1 MANLSPEVI
10 AMRRTCFVCYGAEG
24 KKNSLT
30 YHEISRKIE
39 GEEFFLFLSSF
50 RPDDELPLKE
60 LYRHI
65 VSSSRLGNPSRFFR
79 ELAESV
85 SMEAEDGR
93 NDSWLDETCILM
105 VWKKGEE
112 AFLFRNKRVEP
123 VHFDSETGQEGSI
136 QSLDGRVEIGLQK
149 DGSQVDLFEK
159 KYGDHFTLDQFS
171 IRDDGHTLLFAPSRD
186 FVRRNREALLDSV
199 LFPSFGIPVSGEL
212 EVDTDTAF
220 AGMHWGSARAVS
232 DVPERKK
239 RGVEIM
245 KASVPMAA
253 GAVALVVAILLIFK
267 PFGGNEDQSGN
278 GEEILLSPA
287 ANTDAGEMEITGDDG
302 AVEEI
307 SSGAEGGDPAPPP
320 TVERDLTEGKV
331 VLREG
336 WKKKFGAAVTSS
348 PVVCGDNVT
357 FGCRDGNLYC
367 FTLDGNIKWKY
378 TAVTGVGATPAC
390 VGDRIIG
397 ADYEGNVFCLEAADG
412 SRIWNYRGG
421 AKIVSS
427 PVVRGSTVITCT
439 MDGRVISLDLETG
452 ERRWSQKIGDQVWA
466 TPSIGKDYIVAA
478 STDGSLVRLAL
489 DGKVVWRVAPGGT
502 LHSSPLC
509 IEKEDLLVVG
519 TGDRYLIGYSLSKG
533 MLMWRYGAGS
543 EVRSAPVLS
552 SGKIVAGTEDGILVA
567 VDLNGKLLW
576 KKDMGEA
583 IRSRPLVIGEMIAV
597 TSYNSKLSILSSADG
612 SIMAEYRADGPIYS
626 SPAYYDGRVFFGSN
640 GGFLHAPTVTTT
652 GG

>member
-30 YHEISRKIE
+30 YHEISRKTE
-39 GEEFFLFLSSF
+39 GDEFFLFLSMS
-50 RPDDELPLKE
+50 RPEDELPLKE
-60 LYRHI
+60 LYRKI
-65 VSSSRLGNPSRFFR
+65 VSSSRLGHPARFFR
-79 ELAESV
+79 ELAESI
-85 SMEAEDGR
+85 SPGESDDCD
-93 NDSWLDETCILM
+93 DSWLDETCILM
-105 VWKKGEE
+105 VYKKGEE
-112 AFLFRNKRVEP
+112 AFLFRNKRIEP
-123 VHFDSETGQEGSI
+123 VHFYSETGQEGSI
-136 QSLDGRVEIGLQK
+136 QSLKGRVEISLQK

-159 KYGDHFTLDQFS
+159 KYGDHFTLDKFS
-171 IRDDGHTLLFAPSRD
+171 ITEGGHTLLFAPSRD

-220 AGMHWGSARAVS
+220 AAMHWGKLTAAG
-232 DVPERKK
+232 DVPVRKK

-253 GAVALVVAILLIFK
+253 GAIALIVAILLIFK
-267 PFGGNEDQSGN
+267 PFGGDKGQSGS

-287 ANTDAGEMEITGDDG
+287 ANTDTGGMEITGDG
-302 AVEEI
+302 AVAEEI
-307 SSGAEGGDPAPPP
+307 SSGSEGGDPAPPS
-320 TVERDLTEGKV
+320 TVERDMTEGKV
-331 VLREG
+331 VIREG

-348 PVVCGDNVT
+348 PVVCGENVT

-367 FTLDGNIKWKY
+367 FSLDGNIKWKY
-378 TAVTGVGATPAC
+378 AASTGVGATPAC
-390 VGDRIIG
+390 AGDRIIG
-397 ADYEGNVFCLEAADG
+397 ADYEGNVFCLDSADG
-412 SRIWNYRGG
+412 RKIWNYRGG

-427 PVVRGSTVITCT
+427 PVVRDKTVITCT
-439 MDGRVISLDLETG
+439 MDGRVISLDLENG

-466 TPSIGKDYIVAA
+466 TPSVGKDYIVVA
-478 STDGSLVRLAL
+478 STDGSLVRLTL
-489 DGKVVWRVAPGGT
+489 DGKVAWRVAPGGT

-509 IEKEDLLVVG
+509 IEKEDLLVIG
-519 TGDRYLIGYSLSKG
+519 TGDRYLIGYSLSRG

-567 VDLNGKLLW
+567 VDLNGQLLW

-612 SIMAEYRADGPIYS
+612 SILAEYRADGPIYS
-626 SPAYYDGRVFFGSN
+626 SPAYHDGRVFFGSN
-640 GGFLHAPTVTTT
+640 GGFLHAPLVTTT